1 MALMPLATKATE
13 YYVSEVTLSPGQQTK
28 IYLPDMYVEAMT
40 RYGSGYPYT
49 WSSDNSSV
57 CTATT
62 YRSRTYCNIYAKSVG
77 STKIH
82 YHGEYYRNGVIYD
95 YNCYWEI
102 KVTSSGGGGED
113 TGGDTPG
120 DDLNV
125 PTDSWDKS
133 GNYTIS
139 WYNKSQSTFTISSAK
154 ELAGLAYLVNNKY
167 ADFSGKTISLSSDI
181 DLSGKRWAPIGNFR
195 VGDNWELS
203 FKGTFDGLGH
213 SISGIILVGEGYEQ
227 RDFGLFGYAKSATLK
242 NLDIQ
247 GAINVKDHVV
257 KSSYDVYI
265 IGGLIGEAENCKIEQ
280 CHCEMDV
287 WMPAM

>member
-1 MALMPLATKATE
+1 MALMPLTTKATE

-49 WSSDNSSV
+49 WSSDNSSI

-95 YNCYWEI
+95 YNCYWDI
-102 KVTSSGGGGED
+102 KVTSSGGSGEE

-120 DDLNV
+120 DDLNA

-139 WYNKSQSTFTISSAK
+139 WYNKNAK
-154 ELAGLAYLVNNKY
+154 E
-167 ADFSGKTISLSSDI
+167 FPSRS
-181 DLSGKRWAPIGNFR
+181 KR
-195 VGDNWELS
+195 
-203 FKGTFDGLGH
+203 
-213 SISGIILVGEGYEQ
+213 
-227 RDFGLFGYAKSATLK
+227 
-242 NLDIQ
+242 
-247 GAINVKDHVV
+247 
-257 KSSYDVYI
+257 
-265 IGGLIGEAENCKIEQ
+265 C
-280 CHCEMDV
+280 
-287 WMPAM
+287 